1 MRSAGVVRALLAV
14 LAATMVFA
22 GAAQAAQPGAN
33 GEIPSQSEVDGA
45 IAALKN
51 GTGQIKELKAPRPDW
66 FTPALAQ
73 QVHENGMAA
82 APVDAPLPGQV
93 GIRPGSMMISPFIC
107 TMNYIFQKG
116 GVVAIGTAGHCIDGN
131 SPVTLLTVAPTGGNP
146 VLVELGQVLLHQNA
160 GVGRDY
166 ALVEVPPERRDWVFP
181 TIAAIGGP
189 CGIYTGGDP
198 QPVAHYGH
206 GLVGGFPGTPRVG
219 MGFEL
224 TPEQE
229 DQLNSIIEIKGVDWD
244 WDDDSIV
251 WAGYLYGGDS
261 GSAVRIGQLPA
272 VSNLTHGVGVTGLE
286 PSVLGWG
293 TRVTT
298 VTNSGWTLVNSPL
311 CL

>member
-1 MRSAGVVRALLAV
+1 MSFRFVVRALLTTVATSV
-14 LAATMVFA
+14 VFAAT
-22 GAAQAAQPGAN
+22 AQAG
-33 GEIPSQSEVDGA
+33 GVPSQAEVDAA
-45 IAALKN
+45 IGALKD
-51 GTGQIKELKAPRPDW
+51 GSKGVVELKAPKPAW
-66 FTPALAQ
+66 LTPELEAK
-73 QVHENGMAA
+73 VRENGVAA
-82 APVDAPLPGQV
+82 APVDAPPPGQV

-107 TMNYIFQKG
+107 TMNFIFQKG
-116 GVVAIGTAGHCIDGN
+116 DTVAIGTAGHCLDGN
-131 SPVTLLTVAPTGGNP
+131 EPVILLTVAPTGGNP
-146 VLVELGQVLLHQNA
+146 VLVELGPVLMRQDA

-166 ALVEVPPERRDWVFP
+166 GLVEVPAERRDWVFP
-181 TIAAIGGP
+181 TIAGVGGP
-189 CGIYTGGDP
+189 CGIYSGGDP

-229 DQLNSIIEIKGVDWD
+229 QQLNDVVTIQGVDWD
-244 WDDDSIV
+244 WDEDSIV

-293 TRVTT
+293 TRVNT
-298 VTNSGWTLVNSPL
+298 VTNAGWTLVNSPL
-311 CL
+311 CPPGI

>member
-1 MRSAGVVRALLAV
+1 MRTAGIVRAMVVAV
-14 LAATMVFA
+14 AAMFVFV
-22 GAAQAAQPGAN
+22 GSAQALGTATSSGV
-33 GEIPSQSEVDGA
+33 PSQAEVDQA
-45 IAALKN
+45 IADLKS
-51 GTGQIKELKAPRPDW
+51 GKKHVVELKAPRPAW
-66 FTPALAQ
+66 YTPELQ
-73 QVHENGMAA
+73 QKVQENGVAA

-116 GVVAIGTAGHCIDGN
+116 DTIAIGTAGHCIDGN
-131 SPVTLLTVAPTGGNP
+131 SVTLLTVAPTGGNP
-146 VLVELGQVLLHQNA
+146 VLVELGPVLLRQNA
-160 GVGRDY
+160 GVGKDY

-181 TIAAIGGP
+181 TIAGIGGP

-224 TPEQE
+224 TPDQE
-229 DQLNSIIEIKGVDWD
+229 DQLNSIVEIKGVDWD

-261 GSAVRIGQLPA
+261 GSPVRIGQLPA